1 MFCHLLAL
9 LVQPF
14 SFCLPHLHQR
24 FFLLK
29 FLLFPYY
36 ETPLFIA
43 LTSSLTP
50 EIDHGVWFSTPLN
63 TQILRQHYLHG
74 TTAGPKRNS
83 CSVRD
88 PETVASKGDVAIAS
102 RAVRS
107 QSQREAA
114 TQAAARAADV
124 AVAASERRRQ
134 KKTAAAE
141 ASEKRAAGSA
151 AFAGDVADAGILNF
165 YAFAQSASVALDSWV
180 GRPLPAK
187 SFDRRVCEE
196 QLHGDLLSTTFQI
209 FQDEPGYFNEGG
221 FEVFGAGLTTCTD
234 GWLVGGGVVV
244 GGDLLSIDGETLALK
259 GTLVPNE
266 FCCKLR
272 EMIPEGFTY
281 PHYAVYSLTRSLV
294 ELDSATSLGTSAIIT
309 SDIFPRNRSARK
321 AKDASGVSESDEDG
335 DGQ

>member
-1 MFCHLLAL
+1 
-9 LVQPF
+9 
-14 SFCLPHLHQR
+14 
-24 FFLLK
+24 
-29 FLLFPYY
+29 LFPYY
-36 ETPLFIA
+36 ETPLSIA

-50 EIDHGVWFSTPLN
+50 EIDHGVWFCTPLN
-63 TQILRQHYLHG
+63 TQILRQHYLQG
-74 TTAGPKRNS
+74 TTAGHTLQKDTKAQLMQRARS
-83 CSVRD
+83 G
-88 PETVASKGDVAIAS
+88 VASKGDVAIAS
-102 RAVRS
+102 RAFRS

-124 AVAASERRRQ
+124 AVAASERRRL

-141 ASEKRAAGSA
+141 ASEKRVADSA
-151 AFAGDVADAGILNF
+151 AFAGDVGDVGILNF
-165 YAFAQSASVALDSWV
+165 SAFAQSASVALDSWV

-221 FEVFGAGLTTCTD
+221 FEVFGVGLTTCTD
-234 GWLVGGGVVV
+234 GWLVGGGVVIGV
-244 GGDLLSIDGETLALK
+244 DLLSIDGETLALK

-321 AKDASGVSESDEDG
+321 AKDASGFSESDEDG